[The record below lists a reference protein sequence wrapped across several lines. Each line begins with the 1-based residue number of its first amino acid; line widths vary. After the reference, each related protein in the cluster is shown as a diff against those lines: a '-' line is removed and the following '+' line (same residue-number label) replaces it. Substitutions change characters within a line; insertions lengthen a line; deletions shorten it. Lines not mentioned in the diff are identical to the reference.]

1 MRDPQNRIP
10 PFSSSES
17 EYRLHSSEPLVRAS
31 PSAPVDA
38 PTPSLDFFR
47 ARPSGRAPSS
57 APPGSPTTSFRV
69 VRVLVGVDP
78 ALAPLFSSTSSCIER
93 V

>member
-17 EYRLHSSEPLVRAS
+17 EYRLRCSEPLVRAS
-31 PSAPVDA
+31 PYAPVDA
-38 PTPSLDFFR
+38 PTSPFTFFR
-47 ARPSGRAPSS
+47 ARPSGRAPPS

-78 ALAPLFSSTSSCIER
+78 ALAPLSSSTSSCIEG